1 MEIQKFLPA
10 STFIPFQAKRL
21 KKASVVYADLDLFHQ
36 YNYFND
42 FTIDDHSFHQ
52 ALLDEF
58 AYIVPTTNE
67 DLALVDETE
76 KEFLAERYGGVGIL
90 SNGGGGRCGLIG
102 PFQLKGIGPTPVV
115 GEGVNYWY
123 GHGGL
128 ALQDALTELIYG
140 ETACDALPY
149 PSSRVLAVIDTGS
162 HILRRSFKNR
172 VNDTEDEKILVRG
185 GLLLR
190 ESRIRPAH
198 FARAFYFKPSPY
210 VKENYLHDFKRVEE
224 TIPLLPV
231 LTGNVDLTLNKTQ
244 QYIQAIEHI
253 STRAA
258 LQLSYAKVRRFMHGS
273 LTLSNFLID
282 GGWVDFG
289 SVTVVPAYEQL
300 ITASLQ
306 PPFWEE
312 FNLFRKTIAD
322 LCFYVGK
329 FQPDSRVVVGMTN
342 EMFQQFVDIYL
353 KQLRLLFVESAG
365 FPLLFGRHLLNS
377 AHYDRLGSILLH
389 IAHDENPIAN
399 VSGWVLHC
407 SPPAHSWK
415 NKSLRSV
422 LQSLFFS
429 YWVKRQPDAPK
440 LPFKEHIV
448 NDLWDSYC
456 RISLAIAEIAQSEN
470 VSYPSLVQFIGFNT
484 TRQLFGFKQLY
495 RGQLLQVTDKIIEG
509 SDSPEALY
517 NNTNRLCSEYWALSK
532 LLYNTP
538 IGTELIIARNAEN
551 VCLSWNLIAGQYR
564 LEIPENIADLMC
576 QTAGINNLSLLV
588 DAQSFPLMLNNETKN
603 YSISFGAPGDEW
615 LHKLNSVLI
624 KADLTISLL
633 SLFPHNLDLY
643 EAYKATFAGLLPP
656 AEKAEYLFKVNN

>member
-1 MEIQKFLPA
+1 MEIQKFLPD

-21 KKASVVYADLDLFHQ
+21 KKANVVYANLELFHK

-42 FTIDDHSFHQ
+42 FTSDDNSFHQ
-52 ALLDEF
+52 ALLNEF
-58 AYIVPTTNE
+58 AYIVPTTKE
-67 DLALVDETE
+67 EQALVGESE

-90 SNGGGGRCGLIG
+90 TNGGGGRCGLVG

-140 ETACDALPY
+140 DAACDALPY

-172 VNDTEDEKILVRG
+172 VNDTEDEQILVRG

-198 FARAFYFKPSPY
+198 FARAFYFKPSPH

-224 TIPLLPV
+224 AIPLLPA
-231 LTGNVDLTLNKTQ
+231 LTGNIDPKLDKTQ
-244 QYIQAIEHI
+244 QYIQAIEQI
-253 STRAA
+253 AGRAA
-258 LQLSYAKVRRFMHGS
+258 LQLSYSKVRRFMHGS

-306 PPFWEE
+306 PPFWDE

-322 LCFYVGK
+322 MCFYVGK
-329 FQPDSRVVVGMTN
+329 FQPESRVVAGMSSG
-342 EMFQQFVDIYL
+342 MFQQFVDIYL

-365 FPLLFGRHLLNS
+365 FPILFGQHLLNS

-389 IAHDENPIAN
+389 IAHNENPIAN
-399 VSGWVLHC
+399 ISGWVLHC
-407 SPPAHSWK
+407 SPPAQSWE

-422 LQSLFFS
+422 LQSLFFA
-429 YWVKRQPDAPK
+429 YWVRRQTDAPK
-440 LPFKEHIV
+440 LPLKEQIA
-448 NDLWDSYC
+448 NDLWESYS
-456 RISLAIAEIAQSEN
+456 RISSAIAEIAQSEN
-470 VSYPSLVQFIGFNT
+470 ISYTSLVQFIGFNT
-484 TRQLFGFKQLY
+484 TRQLLGFKQLY
-495 RGQLLQVTDKIIEG
+495 RGQLLQVTDKIIES

-517 NNTNRLCSEYWALSK
+517 NNTNKLCSEYRALSK

-538 IGTELIIARNAEN
+538 IGSVLIIARNADN
-551 VCLSWNLIAGQYR
+551 ICLFWDLAAGQYR
-564 LEIPENIADLMC
+564 LEIPEEIAISMG
-576 QTAGINNLSLLV
+576 QTAGAYNLSLLI
-588 DAQSFPLMLNNETKN
+588 DAEWLPISFNNERKH
-603 YSISFGAPGDEW
+603 YSINFGAPGEKW
-615 LHKLNSVLI
+615 LHKLSSIFI

-633 SLFPHNLDLY
+633 GLFPHNQDLY
-643 EAYKATFAGLLPP
+643 EAYKATFAGLPPP
-656 AEKAEYLFKVNN
+656 AEQADYLFTI